1 MINNNLIHKNYN
13 KQNLND
19 KPNDNNYDSELN
31 YYNRAGIINNGNT
44 CYMNSIVQIIYNVPI
59 LVKYVF
65 EIDINDDSSENINLI
80 KDLRSI
86 FSLLNNNYRYI
97 SITNIFKNF
106 YFDNNNYN
114 SAQDATEYYNQILD
128 IIGNF
133 NKKIKTLTNGT
144 LITKIE
150 VKEKNY
156 LSEVKEDF
164 LLLGLEMDKCHSLSE
179 CLEKFFQKEK
189 MTGENKIEFI
199 ENNKKIYYEGTK
211 QYFLKKIPSIIHINL
226 KRFKYNFIKKTFRKL
241 NNKIQF
247 SEVLDFS
254 SYIEG
259 EKTCIYNKKYFL
271 YAILIH
277 SGSFNNGHYY
287 VIVKDFFTNKYIKI
301 NDTELICVS
310 KYTVL
315 NQFCGGYYYFK
326 DFDNKYRME
335 KEANVYVLI
344 YINASKIK
352 YFFDYKYVNKLLG
365 PKKLYANKT
374 SNYINPKTN
383 INNNHS
389 YETKRETFQ
398 NINKDIDNKNTFLI
412 KDQNINNTLK
422 VANNVLNVKK
432 IIRKPDYDNSFY
444 KKSID
449 KNVFKSVIIDD
460 KVVDFNTL
468 LNIKIDHLKEENSK
482 YTRSIDLSNKSQL
495 NKNKY
500 ELLIWNNYT
509 YTKFLFYLNYTLKY
523 QEFLY
528 YQYNSFLFVK
538 DIPFMIYQ
546 QLLGFNKKIDKNII
560 GKIFAEKQILLMILN
575 NFGLIVQILEDSDE
589 NIYQLIKPKIDIISN
604 ELIINHIGA
613 YYFKYIQNIK
623 CIKNVFSINFVEK
636 EVMSQILQKQ
646 YKDYSQY
653 INSPIIQI
661 NYVIKDYKIFEKTL
675 LSLFKKNLRID
686 DINKYSLE
694 IYLIDQN
701 EIFDVN
707 MNNIKLTRLNEIVF
721 ITKIMSIKDNFYG
734 TIYKRF
740 LISFGLK

>member
-1 MINNNLIHKNYN
+1 M
-13 KQNLND
+13 
-19 KPNDNNYDSELN
+19 
-31 YYNRAGIINNGNT
+31 
-44 CYMNSIVQIIYNVPI
+44 
-59 LVKYVF
+59 
-65 EIDINDDSSENINLI
+65 
-80 KDLRSI
+80 
-86 FSLLNNNYRYI
+86 
-97 SITNIFKNF
+97 
-106 YFDNNNYN
+106 
-114 SAQDATEYYNQILD
+114 
-128 IIGNF
+128 
-133 NKKIKTLTNGT
+133 
-144 LITKIE
+144 
-150 VKEKNY
+150 
-156 LSEVKEDF
+156 
-164 LLLGLEMDKCHSLSE
+164 
-179 CLEKFFQKEK
+179 
-189 MTGENKIEFI
+189 
-199 ENNKKIYYEGTK
+199 
-211 QYFLKKIPSIIHINL
+211 
-226 KRFKYNFIKKTFRKL
+226 
-241 NNKIQF
+241 
-247 SEVLDFS
+247 
-254 SYIEG
+254 
-259 EKTCIYNKKYFL
+259 
-271 YAILIH
+271 
-277 SGSFNNGHYY
+277 
-287 VIVKDFFTNKYIKI
+287 
-301 NDTELICVS
+301 
-310 KYTVL
+310 
-315 NQFCGGYYYFK
+315 
-326 DFDNKYRME
+326 
-335 KEANVYVLI
+335 
-344 YINASKIK
+344 
-352 YFFDYKYVNKLLG
+352 
-365 PKKLYANKT
+365 
-374 SNYINPKTN
+374 
-383 INNNHS
+383 
-389 YETKRETFQ
+389 
-398 NINKDIDNKNTFLI
+398 
-412 KDQNINNTLK
+412 
-422 VANNVLNVKK
+422 
-432 IIRKPDYDNSFY
+432 
-444 KKSID
+444 
-449 KNVFKSVIIDD
+449 
-460 KVVDFNTL
+460 VDFNTL

-495 NKNKY
+495 NNNKY